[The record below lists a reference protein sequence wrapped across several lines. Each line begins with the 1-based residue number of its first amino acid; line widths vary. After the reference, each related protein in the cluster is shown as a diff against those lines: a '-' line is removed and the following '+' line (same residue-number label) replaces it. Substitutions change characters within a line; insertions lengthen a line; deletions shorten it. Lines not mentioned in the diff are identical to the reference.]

1 MTNANK
7 YKFKYI
13 NKKKE
18 RSVADEYYDIPIT
31 LKMVISVKG
40 KDREEASEK
49 LYNLTEKE
57 VIKLVSEQIDF
68 VGDNIDISLPH

>member
-1 MTNANK
+1 MT
-7 YKFKYI
+7 
-13 NKKKE
+13 
-18 RSVADEYYDIPIT
+18 DEYYDIPIT

>member
-1 MTNANK
+1 MTG
-7 YKFKYI
+7 
-13 NKKKE
+13 E
-18 RSVADEYYDIPIT
+18 CYDIPIT

>member
-1 MTNANK
+1 VT
-7 YKFKYI
+7 
-13 NKKKE
+13 
-18 RSVADEYYDIPIT
+18 DEYYDIPIT

-40 KDREEASEK
+40 KDREEASDK

>member
-1 MTNANK
+1 MADK
-7 YKFKYI
+7 YY
-13 NKKKE
+13 N
-18 RSVADEYYDIPIT
+18 IPIT

-57 VIKLVSEQIDF
+57 VIKLVSEQVDF

>member
-1 MTNANK
+1 MTG
-7 YKFKYI
+7 
-13 NKKKE
+13 
-18 RSVADEYYDIPIT
+18 EYYDIPIT

-68 VGDNIDISLPH
+68 VGDNIGISLPH

>member
-1 MTNANK
+1 VT
-7 YKFKYI
+7 
-13 NKKKE
+13 
-18 RSVADEYYDIPIT
+18 DEYYDIPIT
-31 LKMVISVKG
+31 LKIVISVKG

>member
-1 MTNANK
+1 MT
-7 YKFKYI
+7 
-13 NKKKE
+13 
-18 RSVADEYYDIPIT
+18 DEYYDIPIT

-57 VIKLVSEQIDF
+57 VIKLVREQIDF

>member
-1 MTNANK
+1 MTG
-7 YKFKYI
+7 
-13 NKKKE
+13 
-18 RSVADEYYDIPIT
+18 EYYDIPIT

>member
-1 MTNANK
+1 MT
-7 YKFKYI
+7 
-13 NKKKE
+13 
-18 RSVADEYYDIPIT
+18 DEYYDNPIT

>member
-1 MTNANK
+1 MT
-7 YKFKYI
+7 
-13 NKKKE
+13 
-18 RSVADEYYDIPIT
+18 DEYYDIPIT

-49 LYNLTEKE
+49 LYNLTEKD

>member
-1 MTNANK
+1 MTG
-7 YKFKYI
+7 
-13 NKKKE
+13 
-18 RSVADEYYDIPIT
+18 EYYDIPIT
-31 LKMVISVKG
+31 LKIVISVKG
-40 KDREEASEK
+40 KDLEEASEK

>member
-1 MTNANK
+1 MT
-7 YKFKYI
+7 
-13 NKKKE
+13 
-18 RSVADEYYDIPIT
+18 DEYYDIPIT

-40 KDREEASEK
+40 KDLEEASEK

>member
-1 MTNANK
+1 MTN
-7 YKFKYI
+7 
-13 NKKKE
+13 
-18 RSVADEYYDIPIT
+18 EYYDIPIT

-40 KDREEASEK
+40 KDREEASDK

>member
-1 MTNANK
+1 MTG
-7 YKFKYI
+7 
-13 NKKKE
+13 
-18 RSVADEYYDIPIT
+18 EYYVIPIT

>member
-1 MTNANK
+1 M
-7 YKFKYI
+7 
-13 NKKKE
+13 
-18 RSVADEYYDIPIT
+18 ADEYYDIPIT

-49 LYNLTEKE
+49 LYNLTDKE

>member
-1 MTNANK
+1 VT
-7 YKFKYI
+7 
-13 NKKKE
+13 
-18 RSVADEYYDIPIT
+18 DEYYDIPIT

-57 VIKLVSEQIDF
+57 VIKLASEQIDF

>member
-1 MTNANK
+1 VT
-7 YKFKYI
+7 
-13 NKKKE
+13 
-18 RSVADEYYDIPIT
+18 DEYYDIPIT

-49 LYNLTEKE
+49 LYNLTDKE

>member
-1 MTNANK
+1 MT
-7 YKFKYI
+7 
-13 NKKKE
+13 
-18 RSVADEYYDIPIT
+18 DEYYDIPIT

-40 KDREEASEK
+40 KDREEAGEK

>member
-1 MTNANK
+1 MT
-7 YKFKYI
+7 
-13 NKKKE
+13 
-18 RSVADEYYDIPIT
+18 DEYYDIPIT

-49 LYNLTEKE
+49 LYKLTEKE
-57 VIKLVSEQIDF
+57 VIKLISEQIDF

>member
-1 MTNANK
+1 VT
-7 YKFKYI
+7 
-13 NKKKE
+13 
-18 RSVADEYYDIPIT
+18 DEYYDIPIT
-31 LKMVISVKG
+31 LKIVISVKG
-40 KDREEASEK
+40 KDLEEASEK

>member
-1 MTNANK
+1 M
-7 YKFKYI
+7 
-13 NKKKE
+13 
-18 RSVADEYYDIPIT
+18 ADEYYDIPIT

-40 KDREEASEK
+40 RDREEASEK

>member
-1 MTNANK
+1 M
-7 YKFKYI
+7 
-13 NKKKE
+13 
-18 RSVADEYYDIPIT
+18 ADEYYDIPIT

>member
-1 MTNANK
+1 VTN
-7 YKFKYI
+7 
-13 NKKKE
+13 
-18 RSVADEYYDIPIT
+18 EYYDIPIT

>member
-1 MTNANK
+1 MTG
-7 YKFKYI
+7 
-13 NKKKE
+13 
-18 RSVADEYYDIPIT
+18 EYYDIPIT

-49 LYNLTEKE
+49 LYNLTEKD

>member
-1 MTNANK
+1 
-7 YKFKYI
+7 
-13 NKKKE
+13 
-18 RSVADEYYDIPIT
+18 VADEYYDIPIT

>member
-1 MTNANK
+1 MTN
-7 YKFKYI
+7 
-13 NKKKE
+13 
-18 RSVADEYYDIPIT
+18 EYYDIPIT

>member
-1 MTNANK
+1 VT
-7 YKFKYI
+7 
-13 NKKKE
+13 
-18 RSVADEYYDIPIT
+18 DEYYDIPIT

>member
-1 MTNANK
+1 VT
-7 YKFKYI
+7 
-13 NKKKE
+13 
-18 RSVADEYYDIPIT
+18 DEYYDIPIT

-49 LYNLTEKE
+49 LYNLTEKD

>member
-1 MTNANK
+1 MT
-7 YKFKYI
+7 
-13 NKKKE
+13 
-18 RSVADEYYDIPIT
+18 DEYYDIPIT

-40 KDREEASEK
+40 KDREEASDK

>member
-1 MTNANK
+1 MT
-7 YKFKYI
+7 
-13 NKKKE
+13 
-18 RSVADEYYDIPIT
+18 DEYYDIPIT
-31 LKMVISVKG
+31 LKIVISVKG
-40 KDREEASEK
+40 KDLEEASEK

>member
-1 MTNANK
+1 MTG
-7 YKFKYI
+7 
-13 NKKKE
+13 
-18 RSVADEYYDIPIT
+18 EYYDIPIT
-31 LKMVISVKG
+31 PKIVISVKG
-40 KDREEASEK
+40 KDLEEASER